1 MNAGSTANANSTD
14 LRPVDI
20 ESPLV
25 NLDAERAVIGSILL
39 DPDMIDEVADSVR
52 SDDFYDDKNRRLFQ
66 TLLDMRTLGYSVDL
80 TLLVERLRKNCDLEE
95 VGGEAYLAE
104 LMTAVH
110 VSAHARHYASIVKDR
125 SDRRALR
132 SAGESIVEDAAALD
146 VSTKD
151 AISRG
156 EARIFA
162 INDKRSS
169 KGAESMRD
177 VVFDALQLVDE
188 RSKGKRDG
196 ISTGFVDLDAM
207 IGGLRASELTV
218 IAARPSMGKTA
229 FATNIA
235 DYVAVEE
242 KKSVLFFS
250 LEMAKAELALRMICA
265 RGRVPSSHL
274 RGSLSSRDAKAFT
287 EASSR
292 LSESRLYI
300 DDSPSRT
307 VSEIGA
313 IARRLKKKEGL
324 DLVFIDYLGLI
335 EPDNPR
341 DSRQEQVAKISR
353 RLKGL
358 ARELNVPVCCL
369 SQLNRMTELAK
380 DNRPRLSHLR
390 ESGAIEQDA
399 DVVLFV
405 HREEYYHTAQESEE
419 KNLKG
424 LAEII
429 VAKDRNGPVGSVTL
443 AWNNKYTLFA
453 NVARQEEENVYADD
467 FEDFS

>member
-80 TLLVERLRKNCDLEE
+80 TLLVERLRKNCELEE

-300 DDSPSRT
+300 DEQSPKSARSR
-307 VSEIGA
+307 
-313 IARRLKKKEGL
+313 
-324 DLVFIDYLGLI
+324 
-335 EPDNPR
+335 
-341 DSRQEQVAKISR
+341 
-353 RLKGL
+353 
-358 ARELNVPVCCL
+358 
-369 SQLNRMTELAK
+369 
-380 DNRPRLSHLR
+380 
-390 ESGAIEQDA
+390 
-399 DVVLFV
+399 VV
-405 HREEYYHTAQESEE
+405 
-419 KNLKG
+419 
-424 LAEII
+424 
-429 VAKDRNGPVGSVTL
+429 
-443 AWNNKYTLFA
+443 
-453 NVARQEEENVYADD
+453 
-467 FEDFS
+467 